1 MSNAVNRRVVLA
13 ARPDGE
19 PKPSDFRVEEA
30 AVPDPGAGEFLART
44 IHLSLDPYM
53 RGRMNDGASYAN
65 PVPIDGVM
73 EGGTVAKVEA
83 SNHPDYAAGD
93 YVVGRAGWQEFAVS
107 NGEGMRKVDPAIAPL
122 SASLGVLG
130 MPGMTAY
137 TGLLNLGEPK
147 AGETVCVAAA
157 SGAVG
162 GIVGQIGKIKGCR
175 AVGIAGG
182 AEKCAFV
189 VDELGFDACVDHRAP
204 DFRDQLAAA
213 APDGIDVY
221 FENVGG
227 PVLEAVMGLLNMRG
241 RIAVCGMI
249 AHYNQKPPYPGDN
262 MLPVMM
268 MRILV
273 NRLNLRGFIVSDF
286 GDQIGDFLRDVS
298 GWIADGKIKY
308 REDFIDGLEN
318 APEGLIGLLK
328 GKNFGKLV
336 VNVSDDS

>member
-1 MSNAVNRRVVLA
+1 MSNAVNRRVILA

-157 SGAVG
+157 SGVCSMISPAKTASNCWSANGSRSASNTPHCCSGTSPARVRTPTYSRSPATTEKGNVTSISEKSDRPDRQDQGLSRG
-162 GIVGQIGKIKGCR
+162 GHRRGC
-175 AVGIAGG
+175 G
-182 AEKCAFV
+182 E
-189 VDELGFDACVDHRAP
+189 
-204 DFRDQLAAA
+204 
-213 APDGIDVY
+213 
-221 FENVGG
+221 
-227 PVLEAVMGLLNMRG
+227 MR
-241 RIAVCGMI
+241 
-249 AHYNQKPPYPGDN
+249 
-262 MLPVMM
+262 
-268 MRILV
+268 
-273 NRLNLRGFIVSDF
+273 LR
-286 GDQIGDFLRDVS
+286 R
-298 GWIADGKIKY
+298 
-308 REDFIDGLEN
+308 R
-318 APEGLIGLLK
+318 
-328 GKNFGKLV
+328 
-336 VNVSDDS
+336 